1 VAAYSFNEA
10 SGVAVRDASGKG
22 NDGTA
27 ANAAWSIAGRN
38 GGALS
43 FNGASSWVTVPDAA
57 SLDLSTGMTLE
68 AWAKPSALGA
78 AWRGVLFKEQ
88 PGGMVYSLYANEGTG
103 HPVGQVNIGGEQN
116 ALGSTGLPLNTW
128 THLAVTYDGQALTLY
143 VNGAPAGSKAQ
154 TGLVPAS
161 TGTLR
166 IGGNGIWPEWFS
178 GLIDNA
184 RVYNRAL
191 TQVQIQSDM
200 QTPI

>member
-1 VAAYSFNEA
+1 M
-10 SGVAVRDASGKG
+10 
-22 NDGTA
+22 GTA
-27 ANAAWSIAGRN
+27 VTDRSGSGNNGTTANTAWSAAGKY

-43 FNGASSWVTVPDAA
+43 FNGTSSWVTVADSA
-57 SLDLSTGMTLE
+57 SLDLTSALTLE
-68 AWAKPSALGA
+68 AWVNPAALGTS
-78 AWRGVLFKEQ
+78 WRTVLFKEQ
-88 PGGMVYSLYANEGTG
+88 TGGMVYSLYANEATG

-128 THLAVTYDGQALTLY
+128 THLAVTYDGQTLTLY

-161 TGTLR
+161 TGALR

-191 TQVQIQSDM
+191 TQAQIQSDM